1 MIRVIGVIG
10 RKDTGKTGL
19 IANILKNLNG
29 MSVATVK
36 NSHMDIDVDSQN
48 TDSYKLKQLADTSI
62 FVTNKGSAF
71 YYDRMHLK
79 DILAKLD
86 CDLVIVEG
94 FKEDLIELNIPKIL
108 VTEGGR
114 GAELKDDQTIMVID
128 DFKYD
133 IDEVTAQVLE
143 KAIVPSYNLNCGHCG
158 YNCKG
163 FANLL
168 ALGEVKWNKCV
179 MSTGLKLI
187 VDGKTIP
194 VNPFVSDVIKN
205 TIKGIVGTLKGT
217 ENPET
222 ISIKIEKK

>member
-10 RKDTGKTGL
+10 RKDTGKTSL
-19 IANILKNLNG
+19 IANILENLND

-36 NSHMDIDVDSQN
+36 NSHMDIDVDSKN
-48 TDSYKLKQLADTSI
+48 TDSYLLKQFSDVSV
-62 FVTNKGSAF
+62 FVTSKGSAF

-79 DILAKLD
+79 EILTKLD

-94 FKEDLIELNIPKIL
+94 FKEDLIDLNIPKIL

-114 GAELKDDQTIMVID
+114 GAELKDNQTIMVID

-133 IDEVTAQVLE
+133 INEVKTQVLE

-158 YNCKG
+158 YNCEV
-163 FANLL
+163 FAEKL
-168 ALGEVKWNKCV
+168 ASGEVKWTKCV
-179 MSTGLKLI
+179 MSSGLKLI

-205 TIKGIVGTLKGT
+205 TLKGIVGTLKGT